1 MPERNPRIARDDK
14 YLNFRPAHKKPF
26 CQPHDLVGD
35 IHINKKENFSTM
47 ASKIESSGYEPINC
61 LVSSGKRV
69 AIIVPFRD
77 DGSKGN
83 RRCLGPKDKNQIEFA
98 KYY

>member
-1 MPERNPRIARDDK
+1 M
-14 YLNFRPAHKKPF
+14 
-26 CQPHDLVGD
+26 
-35 IHINKKENFSTM
+35 NKKENFSKI
-47 ASKIESSGYEPINC
+47 ASKIESSGYEPVNC

-83 RRCLGPKDKNQIEFA
+83 RRSLGPKDKNQIKCEFEILSNPRTFQSPEA
-98 KYY
+98 AFTAYDPDSYTTKY